1 VTDTTNAINAAMQD
15 FPASKLPYNGD
26 VPKALK
32 AVLPM
37 LQDLFDM
44 PDAGPRKN
52 SKAWLQLMK
61 KDIHEAEYADIA
73 EHQQLMNAYIQYMQR
88 IGDETGAV
96 RLRHGEKVPDGA
108 YKREKL
114 VNRGPL
120 QKPRSLS
127 GHVKL
132 RCVVY

>member
-1 VTDTTNAINAAMQD
+1 MEDPHSLNQSFTKYNHRGKGWGKRTTDI
-15 FPASKLPYNGD
+15 F
-26 VPKALK
+26 
-32 AVLPM
+32 
-37 LQDLFDM
+37 
-44 PDAGPRKN
+44 
-52 SKAWLQLMK
+52 AWLQLMK
-61 KDIHEAEYADIA
+61 KNIHEAEYVDIA

-96 RLRHGEKVPDGA
+96 RLRHGEQVPNGA